1 MKAIIGLGNPEIK
14 YKFTRHNTGFLMM
27 DEILKVHNITLS
39 DKFNSFF
46 GKSGDILYL
55 LPKTYMNLSGN
66 AIIELMNFYK
76 LTNKDIL
83 VIYDDAT
90 IEFGLFRL
98 RKDGSFGGHNG
109 IKSIINRIGT
119 DVFDR
124 LKVGVGPVPDNI
136 PIDSYVLSNFS
147 KEEMTYIDCMAKAA
161 VKVVDCWLK
170 DGIEPAQTKFNG
182 KNFKMPLN

>member
-1 MKAIIGLGNPEIK
+1 MKAIIGLGNPEVK
-14 YKFTRHNTGFLMM
+14 YKYTRHNTGFLMM
-27 DEILKVHNITLS
+27 DEILRAHNIALG

-46 GKSGDILYL
+46 AKLGDILYL

-66 AIIELMNFYK
+66 AVIEMMNFYK
-76 LTNKDIL
+76 LSNKDIL

-90 IEFGLFRL
+90 IEFGMFRL

-109 IKSIINRIGT
+109 IKSIIDKIGT

-124 LKVGVGPVPDNI
+124 LKVGVGPVPNNI

-147 KEEMTYIDCMAKAA
+147 KDELSGISNMAKAA
-161 VKVVDCWLK
+161 VELVNCWLK
-170 DGIEPAQTKFNG
+170 EGIESAQTKYNG
-182 KNFKMPLN
+182 KNFS

>member
-1 MKAIIGLGNPEIK
+1 MKALIGLGNPEIK
-14 YKFTRHNTGFLMM
+14 YKTTRHNTGFLIM
-27 DEILKVHNITLS
+27 DEIMRYYNVELS

-46 GKSGDILYL
+46 GKKGDILFL

-66 AIIELMNFYK
+66 AVIELMNFYK

-90 IEFGLFRL
+90 IDFGTFRL
-98 RKDGSFGGHNG
+98 KKNGSFGGHNG

-124 LKVGVGPVPDNI
+124 LKVGVGPIPDRF
-136 PIDSYVLSNFS
+136 PIDNFVLSNFS
-147 KEEMTYIDCMAKAA
+147 SDELQGIEKMGKVAID
-161 VKVVDCWLK
+161 VVDCWLK
-170 DGIEPAQTKFNG
+170 EGIEVAQNKYN
-182 KNFKMPLN
+182 KKVI